1 MEAVLVHDHD
11 LAGLHVPPVIGLD
24 QVQGAGLGGHHPGAV
39 QLAQAQG
46 PEAVGVPGGDD
57 LVGGGDHQG
66 IGAFDVLQSI
76 HQGLLQVGAGVPG
89 HEVDDDF
96 GVHGGLE
103 DGAGGLEA
111 AADFPGVGEG
121 AVVADGDHLA
131 AVLHHEGL
139 GVDEHGGA
147 GGGIAHVAD
156 GQMPRELIQELR
168 VEDLGHQAQAPVH
181 GDAFAVAGD
190 DAAGLLAAVLEG
202 VEAEEG
208 DAGRVGVAVD
218 AEDAAVFPGAVIL
231 EDDGRVF
238 GFGFSGFGWN
248 S

>member
-1 MEAVLVHDHD
+1 MEPVFVHDHD
-11 LAGLHVPPVIGLD
+11 FAGFHVPPVIGLH

-66 IGAFDVLQSI
+66 IGALDFG
-76 HQGLLQVGAGVPG
+76 QGGGQGVDQIDEVAPAVPG

-96 GVHGGLE
+96 RVHGGLE
-103 DGAGGLEA
+103 DGALRLQA
-111 AADFPGVGEG
+111 AANLPGVGEG
-121 AVVADGDHLA
+121 AVVADGEHQT

-156 GQMPRELIQELR
+156 GQMPREL
-168 VEDLGHQAQAPVH
+168 D
-181 GDAFAVAGD
+181 
-190 DAAGLLAAVLEG
+190 
-202 VEAEEG
+202 
-208 DAGRVGVAVD
+208 
-218 AEDAAVFPGAVIL
+218 PGPR
-231 EDDGRVF
+231 G
-238 GFGFSGFGWN
+238 
-248 S
+248 